1 MAVEYKA
8 ISVDS
13 HLQEKPDTW
22 TRRMSKAKWGD
33 RVPHIAEVDGVENW
47 IFNGQPGVAVA
58 ICNAVM
64 PTRLIGPKRWEEVP
78 PMVYDADARL
88 KAMDLDGVSAAVLY
102 PNVASPYGDR
112 FQGLEPELEAECVRA
127 YNDYVAEEWI
137 AVDPDRLFGLCVV
150 PYSSI
155 EATVAELKRAVARGH
170 KGVDLLGT
178 PQTRGLPFYGDP
190 YWEPLWNTLEDLRV
204 AANFHSYAGK
214 PTWMALN
221 FPEDH
226 ETRRNTASAPASGES
241 FQAQHFAQLLFTG
254 VIERHPTLNFA
265 IAESGVG
272 WVPYLLEACDHAWT
286 LGQLSK
292 HGLQM
297 KPSEVFHRQCY
308 VDFWFEYASIHGYR
322 DIVGIER
329 IMWEDDFPHP
339 TALFPNT
346 QELLH
351 RSLDG
356 LPQDAK
362 RSILV
367 ENARRC
373 YRIN

>member
-1 MAVEYKA
+1 MAVEYTA

-22 TRRMSKAKWGD
+22 TSRMSKTKWGD
-33 RVPHIAEVDGVENW
+33 RVPHIAEVDGRETWV
-47 IFNGQPGVAVA
+47 FNGQPGTQLA

-64 PTRLIGPKRWEEVP
+64 PNRLVPPKRWEEVP
-78 PMVYDADARL
+78 AMVYEASERL

-102 PNVASPYGDR
+102 PNVASSHGDR
-112 FQGLEPELEAECVRA
+112 FQGLQPELEGDCVRA
-127 YNDYVAEEWI
+127 YNDYVAEDWI
-137 AVDPDRLFGLCVV
+137 TVDPDRFFGLCLV
-150 PYSSI
+150 PYSSM
-155 EATVAELKRAVARGH
+155 EATVAELTRAASRGH
-170 KGVDLLGT
+170 KGAALIAT
-178 PQTRGLPFYGDP
+178 PQTRGLPYYGDP
-190 YWEPLWNTLEDLRV
+190 YWEPFWNAFTDLEL
-204 AANFHSYAGK
+204 AATFHSLAGK
-214 PTWMALN
+214 PAWMALH
-221 FPEDH
+221 FPEGH
-226 ETRRNTASAPASGES
+226 ESRRKAAEAPVSGES

-254 VIERHPTLNFA
+254 VIERHPRLNFA

-272 WVPYLLEACDHAWT
+272 WVPYMLEACDHAWE
-286 LGQLSK
+286 LGQLWK
-292 HGLQM
+292 QGLLL

-308 VDFWFEYASIHGYR
+308 VDFWFEYESIHGYR
-322 DIVGIER
+322 DIVGVDR

-356 LPQDAK
+356 LPEEAK

-367 ENARRC
+367 ENAWRC